1 LLILFGTLDG
11 PLARLRSVLRESE
24 SVAAESD
31 ALPPLGTRSDR
42 QAAHY
47 YRSMHARAVQREQ
60 RWKERA
66 LAAEQIIKQ
75 LLVFL
80 GFFVEKIGK
89 LTRQVAWLN
98 KQHFGRKSEST
109 RPAQPATPPS
119 SEGVKEGAK
128 ESAEQ
133 APAQGKRKP
142 GQQPGAKGP
151 KRQPRPNLPVEEIH
165 HRLSEEERTCFI
177 CDLIHPEIGVREESE
192 EIVWEVRLKRVRHI
206 RHCYKR
212 GCHCVPGP
220 EILTA
225 PKPAKLIPKGLFAVS
240 FWLEVLLKKFEFKQP
255 LQRIV
260 HELKTLDLEVSPGT
274 LTGGLQKIQPMLQ
287 PLVGQ
292 FVLRTHEGCH
302 WHMDETRWPMWL
314 LVCGEAEEGEGH
326 SPKKKKKWWAWV
338 VVGQD
343 ATAFLLEPTR
353 AGEVPET
360 FFPKGTEGIV
370 SVDRYKGYFGLLG
383 PDWKIKLAFCWS
395 HQRRDFVNLAEGSR
409 GPCKAWAQE
418 WVGLINQLFKANR
431 QRRKAWLKDRSDFG
445 AQDEEVRRQVQEIRK
460 RLDNELAGGQL
471 APEQE
476 KILKSMRGHW
486 EGLTL
491 FVEHPH
497 VPMDNNAAERALRA
511 LAVARKNFYGSRSK
525 WSGELAMGCFTIL
538 ATLRQH
544 GICPRRYLR
553 AYLEACARAGGK
565 APDNLEEFLPWNWS
579 EEKKAAWRTQEQGP

>member
-1 LLILFGTLDG
+1 
-11 PLARLRSVLRESE
+11 
-24 SVAAESD
+24 
-31 ALPPLGTRSDR
+31 
-42 QAAHY
+42 
-47 YRSMHARAVQREQ
+47 MHAGALQREQ
-60 RWKERA
+60 RWKARA
-66 LAAEQIIKQ
+66 LAAERFIKQ
-75 LLVFL
+75 LLVL
-80 GFFVEKIGK
+80 LRSCGQVIGK
-89 LTRQVAWLN
+89 LTRQVAWFN
-98 KQHFGRKSEST
+98 KQHFGRKSEAT
-109 RPAQPATPPS
+109 GPTPPATPPS
-119 SEGVKEGAK
+119 SEGAKEGA
-128 ESAEQ
+128 EPP
-133 APAQGKRKP
+133 PAQGKRKP

-151 KRQPRPNLPVEEIH
+151 KRRLRPNLPVEEIH
-165 HRLSEEERTCFI
+165 HRLGEQERTCPI
-177 CDLIHPEIGVREESE
+177 CQQIDPEIGVTEESE
-192 EIVWEVRLKRVRHI
+192 EIELVVCAKRVRHI

-220 EILTA
+220 TIRTA

-255 LQRIV
+255 LQRTV
-260 HELKTLDLEVSPGT
+260 DELKTLGLKVSPGT
-274 LTGGLQKIQPMLQ
+274 LDGGLQKIQPMLQ

-292 FVLRTHEGCH
+292 FVLRARQGSH
-302 WHMDETRWPMWL
+302 WHMDETRWPTWV
-314 LVCGEAEEGEGH
+314 LVCGEVEEGESN

-338 VVGQD
+338 EVGPD
-343 ATAFLLEPTR
+343 ATAFFLEPTR
-353 AGEVPET
+353 SGDVPKSI
-360 FFPKGTEGIV
+360 FPKGTEGIL

-409 GPCKAWAQE
+409 GPCKVWAQE
-418 WVGLINQLFKANR
+418 WVGLINQLFKTNR
-431 QRRKAWLKDRSDFG
+431 QRRKAYFKERSDFS
-445 AQDEEVRRQVQEIRK
+445 ALDEEVRQQVNEINK
-460 RLDNELAGGQL
+460 RLDRELAGGQL

-476 KILKSMRGHW
+476 KILKSMRKHW

-511 LAVARKNFYGSRSK
+511 LAVARKNFYGSRSE

-579 EEKKAAWRTQEQGP
+579 AEKKAAWTTQEQAP

>member
-1 LLILFGTLDG
+1 
-11 PLARLRSVLRESE
+11 VLRESE

-31 ALPPLGTRSDR
+31 GLPPLGTGSDR

-75 LLVFL
+75 LLVLFGL
-80 GFFVEKIGK
+80 FVEKIGK
-89 LTRQVAWLN
+89 LTRQVAWFN
-98 KQHFGRKSEST
+98 KQHFGRKSEAT
-109 RPAQPATPPS
+109 RPAQEATQPS
-119 SEGVKEGAK
+119 SEGAKEG
-128 ESAEQ
+128 AEQ

-151 KRQPRPNLPVEEIH
+151 KRQLRPNLPVEPID
-165 HRLSEEERTCFI
+165 HRLSEQERTCPI
-177 CDLIHPEIGVREESE
+177 CHKIHPEIGVTEQSE
-192 EIVWEVRLKRVRHI
+192 EIEWEVHLKRVRHI
-206 RHCYKR
+206 RHCYLR
-212 GCHCVPGP
+212 GCNCVPGP
-220 EILTA
+220 KILTA

-240 FWLEVLLKKFEFKQP
+240 FWVEVLLKKFEFKQP
-255 LQRIV
+255 IQRTV
-260 HELKTLDLEVSPGT
+260 DELKTLELEVSPGT
-274 LTGGLQKIQPMLQ
+274 LTGGLKKIQPMLQ

-292 FVLRTHEGCH
+292 FVLRAREGCH
-302 WHMDETRWPMWL
+302 WHMDETRWPTWV
-314 LVCGEAEEGEGH
+314 LVWGEEEEEEEEEGN
-326 SPKKKKKWWAWV
+326 SPKKKNKKWYAWV
-338 VVGQD
+338 VVGLD

-353 AGEVPET
+353 SGDVPET
-360 FFPKGTEGIV
+360 FFPKGTEGILN
-370 SVDRYKGYFGLLG
+370 VDRYKGYFGLLG

-409 GPCKAWAQE
+409 GSCKVWAQE

-431 QRRKAWLKDRSDFG
+431 KRRQAWFKDRSDFS
-445 AQDEEVRRQVQEIRK
+445 ALDQEVRRQVQEIRK

-471 APEQE
+471 APAQE
-476 KILKSMRGHW
+476 KILKSMSRHW

-511 LAVARKNFYGSRSK
+511 LAVARKNFYGSRSE

-544 GICPRRYLR
+544 GICPRRYFR
-553 AYLEACARAGGK
+553 AYLEACAREGGK
-565 APDNLEEFLPWNWS
+565 APKNLEEFLPWTWS
-579 EEKKAAWRTQEQGP
+579 EEKKAAWRTQEQAP

>member
-1 LLILFGTLDG
+1 MG
-11 PLARLRSVLRESE
+11 
-24 SVAAESD
+24 
-31 ALPPLGTRSDR
+31 DR

-47 YRSMHARAVQREQ
+47 YRSMHARAVQRGQ
-60 RWKERA
+60 RWEQRA

-75 LLVFL
+75 LLILL
-80 GFFVEKIGK
+80 GVFVEKIGK
-89 LTRQVAWLN
+89 LTRQVAWFN
-98 KQHFGRKSEST
+98 KQHFGRKSEAT
-109 RPAQPATPPS
+109 GPAPQATPPS
-119 SEGVKEGAK
+119 SEGAKEGA
-128 ESAEQ
+128 EQPSAQ
-133 APAQGKRKP
+133 RKRKP

-151 KRQPRPNLPVEEIH
+151 KRRLRPNLPVEELH
-165 HRLSEEERTCFI
+165 HRLGEQERTCPI
-177 CDLIHPEIGVREESE
+177 CHQIDPEIGVTEESE
-192 EIVWEVRLKRVRHI
+192 EIELVFCAKRVRHI

-220 EILTA
+220 TIRTA

-255 LQRIV
+255 LQRTV
-260 HELKTLDLEVSPGT
+260 EELKTLGLKVSPGT
-274 LTGGLQKIQPMLQ
+274 LDGGLQKIQPMLQ

-292 FVLRTHEGCH
+292 FVLRAGQGCH
-302 WHMDETRWPMWL
+302 WHMDETRWPTWV
-314 LVCGEAEEGEGH
+314 LVCGQVEEGESN

-338 VVGQD
+338 EVGPD
-343 ATAFLLEPTR
+343 ATAFFLEPTR
-353 AGEVPET
+353 SGDVPESI
-360 FFPKGTEGIV
+360 FPKGTEGIL

-409 GPCKAWAQE
+409 GPCKLWAQE
-418 WVGLINQLFKANR
+418 WVGLINQLFKTNR
-431 QRRKAWLKDRSDFG
+431 QRRKAYFKERSDFS
-445 AQDEEVRRQVQEIRK
+445 ALDEEVRRQVQEIKK
-460 RLDNELAGGQL
+460 RLDRELAGEQL

-476 KILKSMRGHW
+476 KILKSMRKHW

-511 LAVARKNFYGSRSK
+511 LAVARKNFYGSRSE

-544 GICPRRYLR
+544 GICPRRYFR

-565 APDNLEEFLPWNWS
+565 APDKLEEFLPWNWS
-579 EEKKAAWRTQEQGP
+579 AEKKAAWSTQEQAP